1 MTQTIH
7 VIDLG
12 IGNLGSVVN
21 MLNRAGA
28 QVVRTSDPAVIEVAS
43 KVILP
48 GVGAF
53 DAMVQ
58 KIDATGFRAPL
69 LAHANAG
76 KHLLG
81 ICLGM
86 QVLANSSEEGQL
98 EGLCLVPG
106 RVRRFRFEG
115 DNARLKVPH
124 MGWNYVAPQHGHPLG
139 RGLEAG
145 ARFYFVHSYH
155 FECTEADDVL
165 FRSSYGVDF
174 TSAVQRGNVMGVQFH
189 PEKSHRFG
197 LQLVQN
203 FVEL

>member
-1 MTQTIH
+1 MIRAIH
-7 VIDLG
+7 VVDLG

-28 QVVRTSDPAVIEVAS
+28 QVERTSDPAAIAS
-43 KVILP
+43 ADKVILP

-58 KIDATGFRAPL
+58 KIDAAGFRVPL
-69 LAHANAG
+69 LEHARVG

-86 QVLANSSEEGQL
+86 QLLADGSEEGQL
-98 EGLCLVPG
+98 DGLGLIPG

-115 DNARLKVPH
+115 EHAYLKVPH
-124 MGWNYVAPQHGHPLG
+124 MGWNSVVLRHDHPLA
-139 RGLEAG
+139 RGLETG

-155 FECTEADDVL
+155 FDCAEPGDEL
-165 FRSSYGVDF
+165 FHTRYGFDF
-174 TSAVQRGNVMGVQFH
+174 ASAVQHGNVMGVQFH
-189 PEKSHRFG
+189 PEKSHHFG
-197 LQLVQN
+197 LQLIQN

>member
-12 IGNLGSVVN
+12 IGNLGSVIN

-28 QVVRTSDPAVIEVAS
+28 QVERTGDPAAIATAS

-53 DAMVQ
+53 DALVQ
-58 KIDATGFRAPL
+58 KIDAAGFREPL
-69 LAHANAG
+69 LEHANAG

-86 QVLANSSEEGQL
+86 QVLSSGSEEGQR
-98 EGLCLVPG
+98 EGLGLVPG

-115 DNARLKVPH
+115 ENAHLKVPH
-124 MGWNYVAPQHGHPLG
+124 MGWNRVAPRHAHPLA
-139 RGLEAG
+139 RGLETG

-155 FECTEADDVL
+155 FGCAEADDVL
-165 FRSSYGVDF
+165 FQTHYGFDF
-174 TSAVQRGNVMGVQFH
+174 ASAVQRGNVMGVQFH

-197 LQLVQN
+197 LQLIQN

>member
-12 IGNLGSVVN
+12 IGNLGSVIN

-28 QVVRTSDPAVIEVAS
+28 QVERTSDPAAIAKAN

-53 DAMVQ
+53 DALVQ
-58 KIDATGFRAPL
+58 KIDEAGFRKPL
-69 LAHANAG
+69 LAHAHAG
-76 KHLLG
+76 KYLLG

-86 QVLANSSEEGQL
+86 QVLADSSEEGRL
-98 EGLCLVPG
+98 DGLGLVPG
-106 RVRRFRFEG
+106 RVNRFRFEG
-115 DNARLKVPH
+115 ESAQLKVPH
-124 MGWNYVAPQHGHPLG
+124 MGWNRVAPRCAHALS
-139 RGLEAG
+139 RGLDTG

-155 FECTEADDVL
+155 FECAEIDDVL
-165 FRSSYGVDF
+165 FHTHYGFDF
-174 TSAVQRGNVMGVQFH
+174 ASAVKRGNVMGVQFH

-197 LQLVQN
+197 LQLIQN
-203 FVEL
+203 FVEI

>member
-12 IGNLGSVVN
+12 IGNLGSVIN

-28 QVVRTSDPAVIEVAS
+28 QVERASDPAAIATAS

-53 DAMVQ
+53 DALVQ
-58 KIDATGFRAPL
+58 KIDAAGFRAPL

-86 QVLANSSEEGQL
+86 QVLASGSEEGQR
-98 EGLCLVPG
+98 EGLGLVPG
-106 RVRRFRFEG
+106 HVRRFRFEG
-115 DNARLKVPH
+115 ENAHLKVPH
-124 MGWNYVAPQHGHPLG
+124 MGWNRVAPRHAHQLA
-139 RGLEAG
+139 RGLETG

-155 FECTEADDVL
+155 FGCAEADDVL
-165 FRSSYGVDF
+165 FHTHYGFDF
-174 TSAVQRGNVMGVQFH
+174 ASAVQRGNVMGVQFH

-197 LQLVQN
+197 LQLIQN

>member
-1 MTQTIH
+1 MTQAIQ

-12 IGNLGSVVN
+12 LGNLGSVIN

-28 QVVRTSDPAVIEVAS
+28 QVERTSDPAAIAS
-43 KVILP
+43 AKKVILP

-58 KIDATGFRAPL
+58 KIDAVGFRAPL
-69 LAHANAG
+69 MEHARAG

-86 QVLANSSEEGQL
+86 QLLAYGSEEGRRD
-98 EGLCLVPG
+98 GLGLVPG

-115 DNARLKVPH
+115 EQTQLKVPH
-124 MGWNYVAPQHGHPLG
+124 MGWNRVTLRHPSPLA
-139 RGLEAG
+139 RGLEMD

-155 FECTEADDVL
+155 FDCAEPDDVL
-165 FRSSYGVDF
+165 FQSYYGIDF
-174 TSAVQRGNVMGVQFH
+174 ASAVQRGNVFGVQFH

-197 LQLVQN
+197 LQLMLN

>member
-1 MTQTIH
+1 VTKTIH

-12 IGNLGSVVN
+12 IGNLGSVIN

-28 QVVRTSDPAVIEVAS
+28 RVERISHPDAISTAN

-53 DAMVQ
+53 DALVQ
-58 KIDATGFRAPL
+58 KIDAAGFRAPL
-69 LAHANAG
+69 LEHANAG

-86 QVLANSSEEGQL
+86 QVLANGSEEGQL
-98 EGLCLVPG
+98 EGLGLVPG

-115 DNARLKVPH
+115 DKVHLKVPH
-124 MGWNYVAPQHGHPLG
+124 MGWNRVSPRNEHPLAC
-139 RGLEAG
+139 GLETG

-155 FECTEADDVL
+155 FECAEVDDVL
-165 FRSSYGVDF
+165 FHTHYGFDF
-174 TSAVQRGNVMGVQFH
+174 ASAVQRGAVMGVQFH

-197 LQLVQN
+197 LQLIQN

>member
-12 IGNLGSVVN
+12 IGNLGSVIN

-28 QVVRTSDPAVIEVAS
+28 QVECISDPDAIAKAR

-53 DAMVQ
+53 DALVQ
-58 KIDATGFRAPL
+58 KIDAAGFRTPL
-69 LAHANAG
+69 LEYAHAG
-76 KHLLG
+76 KYLLG

-86 QVLANSSEEGQL
+86 QVLANSSEEGRL
-98 EGLCLVPG
+98 EGLGIVPG

-115 DNARLKVPH
+115 ENAKLKVPH
-124 MGWNYVAPQHGHPLG
+124 MGWNRIAPQYAHPLA
-139 RGLEAG
+139 RGLETG

-155 FECTEADDVL
+155 FECAETDDVL
-165 FRSSYGVDF
+165 FHTHYGF
-174 TSAVQRGNVMGVQFH
+174 NFASAVKRGNVIGVQFH
-189 PEKSHRFG
+189 PEKSNRFG
-197 LQLVQN
+197 LQLTQN
-203 FVEL
+203 FVDI

>member
-12 IGNLGSVVN
+12 IGNLGSVIN

-28 QVVRTSDPAVIEVAS
+28 QVERTGDPAAIATAS

-53 DAMVQ
+53 DALVQ
-58 KIDATGFRAPL
+58 KIDAAGFRAPL
-69 LAHANAG
+69 LEHANAG

-86 QVLANSSEEGQL
+86 QVLSSGSEEGQR
-98 EGLCLVPG
+98 EGLGLVPG

-115 DNARLKVPH
+115 ENAHLKVPH
-124 MGWNYVAPQHGHPLG
+124 MGWNRVAPRHAHPLA
-139 RGLEAG
+139 RGLETG

-155 FECTEADDVL
+155 FGCAEADDVL
-165 FRSSYGVDF
+165 FQTHYGFDF
-174 TSAVQRGNVMGVQFH
+174 ASAVQRGNVMGVQFH

-197 LQLVQN
+197 LQLIQN